1 MYIQR
6 KEYFSKP
13 EFVASDHYVNFT
25 TTVSDEGVVAANG
38 KKIVSQGS
46 IIDAYG
52 KVLTDPETQTAVG
65 ILFHDVD
72 VTTGPQ
78 PAAIMKHGFVLEARL
93 PAVVPEEVKSAL
105 PLIIFM

>member
-1 MYIQR
+1 MYIQT

-25 TTVSDEGVVAANG
+25 ATISDEGVTTVNG
-38 KKIVSQGS
+38 KKIVGQGS
-46 IIDAYG
+46 VIDTDG
-52 KVLTDPETQTAVG
+52 KVVTDPLTQTAVG

-78 PAAIMKHGFVLEARL
+78 PGAIMKHGFVLEARL
-93 PAVVPEEVKSAL
+93 PAVAEEVKAKL
-105 PLIIFM
+105 PLIVFM